1 MEFNGIRWEGSS
13 LSKIFDRGDIVRVC
27 LNPTV
32 GKEQQGDARPA
43 LVISVKQF
51 NALGLTMIAPISQ
64 GGDYARYA
72 GFAVTLMGAGSKTQ
86 GVVLANMVRS
96 VDLNAR
102 SAKFIEKVDLVIVD
116 EVVAKIVP
124 ILEG

>member
-1 MEFNGIRWEGSS
+1 M
-13 LSKIFDRGDIVRVC
+13 SKIFNRGDIVQIC

-43 LVISVKQF
+43 LVISSKSF

-72 GFAVTLMGAGSKTQ
+72 GFAITLMGSGSKTQ

-102 SAKFIEKVDLVIVD
+102 GAKFVEKIGLVIVD
-116 EVVAKIVP
+116 EVVARIVT
-124 ILEG
+124 ILED